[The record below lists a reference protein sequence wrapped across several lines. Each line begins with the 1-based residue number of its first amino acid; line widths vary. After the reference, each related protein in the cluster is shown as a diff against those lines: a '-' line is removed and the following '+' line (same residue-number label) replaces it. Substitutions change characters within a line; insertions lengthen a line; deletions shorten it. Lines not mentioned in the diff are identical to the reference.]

1 MGDERYYRDAPRFD
15 RRDPLTTW
23 SIVFLVM
30 GAGAV
35 AWMLFVFFLTAGDFV
50 GGAPDSAFGLT
61 VNAWVIITALLL
73 GASIVGLLFTI
84 LARLGTTEGGRYLS
98 TLESS
103 TASRASPARAREPEA
118 DSRQGTTVQPAPRSP
133 PNPPEGGGEA
143 LPAAQS
149 VQSAQVLSRE
159 AARIETTN
167 GPDGRVLLSY
177 TVPEDQPRGL
187 YGDTYVPV
195 DSDAVLNIKTLLAKT
210 PTA

>member
-1 MGDERYYRDAPRFD
+1 MGDGRYYRDAPRFQ

-23 SIVFLVM
+23 SYVFLVM

-35 AWMLFVFFLTAGDFV
+35 LWMLLIFFLTAGGYV
-50 GGAPDSAFGLT
+50 EGAPNEAFGLT
-61 VNAWVIITALLL
+61 VNAWVVIAALLL

-84 LARLGTTEGGRYLS
+84 LARLGTTEGGTYLS
-98 TLESS
+98 TLDQPDQQDDTQSPKQDR
-103 TASRASPARAREPEA
+103 SR
-118 DSRQGTTVQPAPRSP
+118 TTVEAGHAEATPEP
-133 PNPPEGGGEA
+133 PVGAGEA
-143 LPAAQS
+143 PPAQS
-149 VQSAQVLSRE
+149 VQSAQLLSRT

-177 TVPEDQPRGL
+177 TVPADQPRGL

-210 PTA
+210 PNA